1 MLPGVEVILPGCR
14 GNGIDCVGMV
24 MIVFPGSGG
33 NNGIVVVV
41 ADNINGVAV
50 MVGHN
55 FAVLGSVMVVVV
67 SVVLVRVIRG
77 ADDLVVDDLASVGV
91 DNRNDLAR
99 WLDVV
104 GVIGHFRNIAHDIE
118 RDLTSVRIMSKH
130 GRANWLFIVVVV
142 SSGVVLA
149 LDLVSHDFT
158 SVMVDNRDDFALLIV
173 DVSVGLRVV
182 VMVVAD
188 NFVVHNMAGVGV
200 DNWHIFASGL
210 VGMIVVMVV
219 VIVMVV
225 ANDFMIDNVAR
236 MRINNGN
243 NFASWLIMVVVAN
256 DFMIDNVAGMRVN
269 NGHNLASW
277 LIMMVVVLVV
287 TLLHFGVTVSVGVS
301 MGMTLAFLAGLV
313 LALALALGLA
323 LALLGL
329 LLLLGLLDL
338 LMGLFFSVVVSL
350 VGSSV
355 SVSGPLQLFDGVG
368 VVVIVIS

>member
-1 MLPGVEVILPGCR
+1 
-14 GNGIDCVGMV
+14 
-24 MIVFPGSGG
+24 MIVIIRRGRS
-33 NNGIVVVV
+33 NGIVVVV
-41 ADNINGVAV
+41 ADNINGVSV

-55 FAVLGSVMVVVV
+55 FAVLSGVMVVVV
-67 SVVLVRVIRG
+67 GVVLVRVIRG
-77 ADDLVVDDLASVGV
+77 ADDLVVDDFAGVGV
-91 DNRNDLAR
+91 NNGNDLAR
-99 WLDVV
+99 WLNVMS
-104 GVIGHFRNIAHDIE
+104 VIGHFRNFAHDVE

-173 DVSVGLRVV
+173 DVSVGLSLV

-200 DNWHIFASGL
+200 DNWHNFASGL

-225 ANDFMIDNVAR
+225 ANDFMIDNVA
-236 MRINNGN
+236 
-243 NFASWLIMVVVAN
+243 
-256 DFMIDNVAGMRVN
+256 GMRVN

-277 LIMMVVVLVV
+277 LIMVVVVMVV
-287 TLLHFGVTVSVGVS
+287 TLFHFGVTVSVGVS
-301 MGMTLAFLAGLV
+301 MGMTLAFLDGLV
-313 LALALALGLA
+313 LALALRLAARLA
-323 LALLGL
+323 LALLGSLGL
-329 LLLLGLLDL
+329 LLLLGLLDFL
-338 LMGLFFSVVVSL
+338 VGLFFSFVVSH

-355 SVSGPLQLFDGVG
+355 CFSGLLQLFNGVG

>member
-1 MLPGVEVILPGCR
+1 MLPGVEVVLPGLR

-24 MIVFPGSGG
+24 VIVFPGCGR

-200 DNWHIFASGL
+200 DNWHNFASGL
-210 VGMIVVMVV
+210 VSMIVVMVV
-219 VIVMVV
+219 VIVM
-225 ANDFMIDNVAR
+225 
-236 MRINNGN
+236 
-243 NFASWLIMVVVAN
+243 VVAN

-313 LALALALGLA
+313 LALGLALGLA

-338 LMGLFFSVVVSL
+338 LVSLFFSVVVSL
-350 VGSSV
+350 VSSSV

>member
-1 MLPGVEVILPGCR
+1 MRVIVMLPGVEVILPGCR

-55 FAVLGSVMVVVV
+55 FAVLSGVVVV
-67 SVVLVRVIRG
+67 VVGVVLVRVIRG

-173 DVSVGLRVV
+173 DVSVGLRLV

-200 DNWHIFASGL
+200 NNGHNFASGL
-210 VGMIVVMVV
+210 VSMIVVMVV
-219 VIVMVV
+219 VSVM
-225 ANDFMIDNVAR
+225 
-236 MRINNGN
+236 
-243 NFASWLIMVVVAN
+243 VVAN

-329 LLLLGLLDL
+329 LDL